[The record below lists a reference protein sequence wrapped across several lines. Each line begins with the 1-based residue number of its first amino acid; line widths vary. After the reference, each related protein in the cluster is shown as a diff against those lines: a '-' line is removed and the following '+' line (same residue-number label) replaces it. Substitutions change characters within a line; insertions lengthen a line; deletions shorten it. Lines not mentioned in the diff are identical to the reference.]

1 MLQYFARLHPEVAFT
16 LKLNDPQ
23 VPSNNGIY
31 TIAGGNC
38 IHTDQISGPIDSE
51 TDIPVLTQA
60 LLGYHPDILP
70 ASFKPIIPGS
80 KALYE
85 LNVGLDLLCNR
96 KFERDC
102 Q

>member
-38 IHTDQISGPIDSE
+38 MHTDQISGPIDSE
-51 TDIPVLTQA
+51 TDIPVLTKA
-60 LLGYHPDILP
+60 LLGYHPDLLP
-70 ASFKPIIPGS
+70 AP
-80 KALYE
+80 
-85 LNVGLDLLCNR
+85 LNRLFREARPYMNLMLD
-96 KFERDC
+96 
-102 Q
+102 

>member
-1 MLQYFARLHPEVAFT
+1 MARLTHAPQMLQYFARLHPEVAFT

-51 TDIPVLTQA
+51 TDIP
-60 LLGYHPDILP
+60 
-70 ASFKPIIPGS
+70 GS